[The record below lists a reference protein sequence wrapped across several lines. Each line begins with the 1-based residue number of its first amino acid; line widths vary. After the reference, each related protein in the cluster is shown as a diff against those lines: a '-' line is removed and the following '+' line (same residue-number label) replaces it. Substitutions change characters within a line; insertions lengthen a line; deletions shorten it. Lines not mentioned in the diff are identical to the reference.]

1 MSIGS
6 EDAVHNSIR
15 RRLERALMDLGL
27 HEAFPASWL
36 SFQDDSCNFSPV
48 SIKAI
53 SRLVAHLEDA
63 AQILPYENALVYEAN
78 EPKIKAGDSLK
89 TLVEYHEYQ
98 SIPVGY
104 HTPQIKVG

>member
-27 HEAFPASWL
+27 HDVFPASWL

-63 AQILPYENALVYEAN
+63 VQLLPYENALVYEAN
-78 EPKIKAGDSLK
+78 EPKHKDSESLK

>member
-1 MSIGS
+1 MTSGQ
-6 EDAVHNSIR
+6 EVVHNAIR
-15 RRLERALMDLGL
+15 RRLDRALMDLGL
-27 HEAFPASWL
+27 REVFPASWL

-63 AQILPYENALVYEAN
+63 AQLLPYENALIYEVN
-78 EPKIKAGDSLK
+78 ESKIQDGESLK
-89 TLVEYHEYQ
+89 TLVEYYEYQ

>member
-6 EDAVHNSIR
+6 EEAVHNALR
-15 RRLERALMDLGL
+15 RRLGLALTDLGL
-27 HEAFPASWL
+27 HEVFPASWL
-36 SFQDDSCNFSPV
+36 SFQEDYCNFSPV

-63 AQILPYENALVYEAN
+63 AQLLPYENALVYEVS
-78 EPKIKAGDSLK
+78 EPKHKDSESLK

>member
-6 EDAVHNSIR
+6 EESAHNALK
-15 RRLERALMDLGL
+15 RRLGRALMDLGL
-27 HEAFPASWL
+27 HEVFPASWL
-36 SFQDDSCNFSPV
+36 SFQGDSCNFSPV

-63 AQILPYENALVYEAN
+63 SQLVQFENALVCEAN
-78 EPKIKAGDSLK
+78 EPKIKDRDILK